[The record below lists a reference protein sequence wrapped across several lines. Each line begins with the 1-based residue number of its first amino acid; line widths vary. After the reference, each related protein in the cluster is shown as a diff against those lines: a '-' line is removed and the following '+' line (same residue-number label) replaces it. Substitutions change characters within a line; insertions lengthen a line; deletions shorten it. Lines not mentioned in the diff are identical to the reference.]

1 MFSIIGILVVFG
13 AVVGG
18 YLMEKGN
25 MLVLLQPAELVIIA
39 GAAVGTV
46 LVGNPPHILKA
57 ILGGVVSVF
66 TGSKFTRQRYL
77 DTLKMLYELFNL
89 ARRSGLA
96 AIENDIEDPSKSKV
110 FSAYPAIVE
119 DHHVRDFI
127 CDTLRTA
134 SAGTVEAFDIDQM
147 MELDMEVHHHG
158 ASQPVAALST
168 MADSLPGL
176 GIVAAVLGVVITMGA
191 LGGPP
196 EEIGHK
202 VAAALVGTFL
212 GILLCYGLLGPIA
225 TNMSKTADDE
235 NAYYHVLRVCLMA
248 FIKGLAPI
256 LAVEVGRRAVPG
268 HVRPTF
274 QELEKLCRS
283 KGMAASAAA

>member
-1 MFSIIGILVVFG
+1 MFSIIGIVVVIG
-13 AVVGG
+13 AIVGG

-25 MLVLLQPAELVIIA
+25 LLVLAQPAELIIIG
-39 GAAVGTV
+39 GAALGTV
-46 LVGNPPHILKA
+46 LVGNPPHILKK
-57 ILGGVVSVF
+57 LVGGIVGAF
-66 TGSKFTRQRYL
+66 TGSRFSQKLYL
-77 DTLKMLYELFNL
+77 DTLKMMYDLFSL
-89 ARRSGLA
+89 ARRGGLA
-96 AIENDIEDPSKSKV
+96 SIETDIEDPSKSKV
-110 FSAYPAIVE
+110 FTAYPTVVK

-134 SAGTVEAFDIDQM
+134 SSGTVEPFDIDQM
-147 MELDMEVHHHG
+147 MELDMETHHH
-158 ASQPVAALST
+158 SVTQPVAALAT
-168 MADSLPGL
+168 VADSLPGL

-212 GILLCYGLLGPIA
+212 GILMCYGFLGPMA
-225 TNMSKTADDE
+225 ANMSKTADDE
-235 NAYYHVLRVCLMA
+235 NSYYHVLRVCMMA

-268 HVRPTF
+268 HVRPSF

-283 KGMAASAAA
+283 KGAAAAAAA

>member
-1 MFSIIGILVVFG
+1 MFSILGILVVFG

-57 ILGGVVSVF
+57 ILGGVISVF

-77 DTLKMLYELFNL
+77 DTLKMLYDLFNL

-96 AIENDIEDPSKSKV
+96 AIENDIEEPSKSKV
-110 FSAYPAIVE
+110 FTAYPAIVK

-158 ASQPVAALST
+158 VSQPVAALST
-168 MADSLPGL
+168 MADALPGL

-235 NAYYHVLRVCLMA
+235 NAYYHVLRVCMMA

-268 HVRPTF
+268 HVRPSF